1 MILIDSSF
9 WIEYFN
15 GSDFGKIIWENV
27 DFKKRNFLVPTIVVF
42 EVHKKL
48 SLEYNKELADAYT
61 NSFQNGKVIEL
72 DFSLALLA
80 SKYSKEYKLPLADSI
95 IYATAK
101 KYSAEVFTLDKHF
114 KDLPLAK
121 YFEK

>member
-9 WIEYFN
+9 WIEFYN
-15 GSDFGKIIWENV
+15 GTDYGEIIRGNE
-27 DFKKRNFLVPTIVVF
+27 DFKKKNFIVPTIVVF

-48 SLEYNKELADAYT
+48 SLDYNKELADTYI
-61 NSFQNGKVIEL
+61 NSFRNGKVIEL
-72 DFSLALLA
+72 DFSLALNA

-95 IYATAK
+95 IYASAM

-114 KDLPLAK
+114 KDLPLVK
-121 YFEK
+121 YYEK